1 MNSLI
6 WHIIKKDLRRFRAL
20 LALWCAALAI
30 RVIAA
35 GLAGNDAGG
44 RLEPGLVILFV
55 LILFLNALM
64 VTRVVAE
71 DSPLKE
77 AAFWRSRPITGRQMM
92 TAKLIFLAVWTL
104 FLPSLVVVAA
114 GCAYGFT
121 GWECA
126 AVAAGQVMIHATV
139 GALFLTTSILT
150 QRVWAAVLGVLVLLV
165 AVQIA
170 RGGRSTLEAASPFES
185 VSLALSG
192 VSVALAVGLVALG
205 AAVTWVYRERRRP
218 VAAAV
223 LIAGAAGVYL
233 AGEFWRVDFLGWV
246 PALERL
252 EARVDPREP
261 GTVRALK
268 TNSSSSIN
276 GVNYRQLQAAFDWTR
291 STPEELSLPYRVE
304 GRVDLGN
311 GTELIQSRKIQRST
325 PYDLAPAL
333 KALGVEN
340 LQSYGHGLNANQ
352 VTVAELTDR
361 EMGRL
366 EVASSTW
373 TGRVFTVV
381 GELEVRA
388 RVPLKP
394 GARVDAGAYRIDVVE
409 VDIQRGK
416 LEIHIV
422 ERQPA
427 MPRWGD
433 GALGSDYNTWLG
445 RDFALINTRRKE
457 AMVTIGGGNSG
468 STQDRF
474 LKINRTQL
482 KFGSTT
488 AGQTLNPEEL
498 AEWLADAELVKF
510 RFREDRRVVTEA
522 TVALAETL

>member
-6 WHIIKKDLRRFRAL
+6 WHIMKKDLRRFRAL
-20 LALWCAALAI
+20 LAMWCAALVI
-30 RVIAA
+30 RVVAA
-35 GLAGNDAGG
+35 GLVGNDAGG
-44 RLEPGLVILFV
+44 RMEAGMVILFV
-55 LILFLNALM
+55 LILFLNALL

-92 TAKLIFLAVWTL
+92 TAKVVFLVVWTL
-104 FLPSLVVVAA
+104 IVPSLVVLAA
-114 GCAYGFT
+114 GYAYGFT
-121 GWECA
+121 GWECV
-126 AVAAGQVMIHATV
+126 AVTAGQLIIHAMV

-170 RGGRSTLEAASPFES
+170 RGARVTPETASPFES

-192 VSVALAVGLVALG
+192 VSVATAVGVVALG

-223 LIAGAAGVYL
+223 LIAGAAGIYV

-252 EARVDPREP
+252 EARVDPRGP
-261 GTVRALK
+261 GKVRPLK
-268 TNSSSSIN
+268 TNASSSIN
-276 GVNYRQLQAAFDWTR
+276 GVNYRQLQAALDWTGAK
-291 STPEELSLPYRVE
+291 PGELSLPYRVE

-311 GTELIQSRKIQRST
+311 GRESIQSRKIHRST
-325 PYDLAPAL
+325 PYDLGPAL

-340 LQSYGHGLNANQ
+340 LQSYGHGLNANH
-352 VTVAELTDR
+352 VTLAELTDR

-366 EVASSTW
+366 DAASSMW
-373 TGRVFTVV
+373 TGKVFTVV
-381 GELEVRA
+381 GGLEVRA
-388 RVPLKP
+388 RVPVKP
-394 GARVDAGAYRIDVVE
+394 GARVDAGAYRMDVVE
-409 VDIQRGK
+409 VDFERGR
-416 LEIHIV
+416 LEIRIV

-427 MPRWGD
+427 MPRWGA
-433 GALGSDYNTWLG
+433 GALDSGYHILG

-457 AMVTIGGGNSG
+457 AMVTTGGGNSG
-468 STQDRF
+468 STQDSF

-482 KFGSTT
+482 QFGPTT
-488 AGQTLNPEEL
+488 AGQILDREEL